1 MSDLNVA
8 IWLGVVLVV
17 ETIAILVFIF
27 KVLFEE
33 DDGLHPVLKT
43 GLLFM
48 VFGIAI
54 QCIRTIHYFQFGA
67 YPVDQFFPLWVTK
80 DIGIC
85 ISVYYYAFIQPKL
98 NKGS

>member
-17 ETIAILVFIF
+17 EAIAILVFVS
-27 KVLFEE
+27 KVLF
-33 DDGLHPVLKT
+33 DDDDDLHPILKT

-67 YPVDQFFPLWVTK
+67 YPVDNYFPLWVTK

-85 ISVYYYAFIQPKL
+85 IVVYFYAFIQPKL
-98 NKGS
+98 NKGF

>member
-1 MSDLNVA
+1 MSELTVA

-17 ETIAILVFIF
+17 EAIAILVFVS
-27 KVLFEE
+27 KVLF
-33 DDGLHPVLKT
+33 DDDDDLHPLLKT

-67 YPVDQFFPLWVTK
+67 YPVDNYFPLWVTK

-85 ISVYYYAFIQPKL
+85 IVVYFYAFIQPKL